1 MTLEEL
7 NIQLPN
13 VIAGLAGGAVNAIV
27 FGRSNL
33 YAIMASMVVGG
44 AVANYMAEAAAKFTG
59 MTVPTSAFIVG
70 TCGMAIIQGVY
81 SAVQAWRPNIPG
93 GGNGP
98 RNGGTRNGGP
108 NV

>member
-27 FGRSNL
+27 FGRANL
-33 YAIMASMVVGG
+33 WAIMASMVVGG
-44 AVANYMAEAAAKFTG
+44 AVANYMADAAAKFTG

-70 TCGMAIIQGVY
+70 TCGMAIIQGIY
-81 SAVQAWRPNIPG
+81 SAVQSWRPNIPG
-93 GGNGP
+93 GKSGASGGSS
-98 RNGGTRNGGP
+98 GGTP